1 MSGTTGRHRALIVFM
16 GLVFA
21 GILCSSLW
29 QRFLHPDL
37 ELSRLPAQPHSESA
51 MGENMELVGQ
61 LMQKAAKNPQDLE
74 TNLKLVETLM
84 AMGQWDGAENFAQ
97 KALELSSANPAEI
110 RPLYYLSLI
119 HHNRGQH
126 EQAAELLEKLLE
138 KNDDPSARY
147 NLGILYAHY
156 LNQPEKGMAQFQAG
170 LEKDG
175 LSPALKAAL
184 GEELDKI
191 KKGLPQKAPDA
202 APAPASP

>member
-1 MSGTTGRHRALIVFM
+1 MSGTIGRHKALIFFM

-29 QRFLHPDL
+29 QRILHPNL
-37 ELSRLPAQPHSESA
+37 ELSRLPAQPRSESP
-51 MGENMELVGQ
+51 MGENMGLVGQ
-61 LMQKAAKNPQDLE
+61 LMRQAAQNPQDLE

-97 KALELSSANPAEI
+97 KALGLSSANPAEI
-110 RPLYYLSLI
+110 RPLYFLSLI
-119 HHNRGQH
+119 HHNRGEH

-175 LSPALKAAL
+175 LSPSLKAAL
-184 GEELDKI
+184 REELDKMKGALP
-191 KKGLPQKAPDA
+191 KKTPDA
-202 APAPASP
+202 APVQINP